1 MNTNWNRKTWQ
12 LAGPIIISNISVP
25 MLGAVDTA
33 VVGHLPGAHYLGA
46 VAVGALIFSI
56 VYASLNFLRM
66 GTTGL
71 TAQALGAGDPDQI
84 RSWLAR
90 ACILSIILGAFLIL
104 LHQPIGWA
112 ALQIISPSAKVA
124 PLAQE
129 YFQIRIWS
137 APATL
142 MNFAL
147 LGWFFGIQNTRAA
160 LYSQLYM
167 NGANII
173 LDIWFVT
180 GLGWGVEGVAW
191 ATLISEV
198 TALGFAMYLARNE
211 LKRLGGKWQFHR
223 IKDRSRLLLMFRVN
237 RDIFVR
243 SMFLQASF
251 VTFTSLSARMGDTVL
266 AANSV
271 LLIFQSI
278 MAYALD
284 GFANAVEALAGEAYG
299 AQNRAI
305 FRKAVVATSWWAL
318 IFSLFF
324 VVGYLVAGEQLVNL
338 LTTVSEVREQAMI
351 YLIWAA
357 ISPIVSVWSF
367 QLDGIFIGTTRTA
380 DMRNMMA
387 LSFVILWV
395 AIALLVPRHGN
406 HGLWLAFTIFMA
418 VRGVSLGVLYPRLER
433 SIEISPE
440 VVVDAPR

>member
-395 AIALLVPRHGN
+395 AIALLVPRYGN